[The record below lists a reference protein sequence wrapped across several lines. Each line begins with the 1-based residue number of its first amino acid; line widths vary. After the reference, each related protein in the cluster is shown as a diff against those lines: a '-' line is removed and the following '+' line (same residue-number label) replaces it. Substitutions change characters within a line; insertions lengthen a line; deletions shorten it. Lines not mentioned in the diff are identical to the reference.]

1 MPYCA
6 WFRQRTERGR
16 EGQEIRVAG
25 YNERMKN
32 ARRAKGLS
40 FEAAAAR
47 ASRLLLPS
55 QEFTSSTARRT
66 EQGAEEDADPIR
78 VWALAQVFGQPLE
91 DLSPIAAEWFS
102 GVAGGPGQDL
112 GNSAWSLTT
121 QTVAA

>member
-1 MPYCA
+1 MA
-6 WFRQRTERGR
+6 N
-16 EGQEIRVAG
+16 
-25 YNERMKN
+25 YNQRMKK
-32 ARRAKGLS
+32 ARQAKGLS

-112 GNSAWSLTT
+112 GNSACS
-121 QTVAA
+121 QTAEMLAA